1 MVSRISAW
9 VELSF
14 WQLAV
19 RVLSTARPLSHGIA
33 HTRELIERQPATR
46 FMPRGWV
53 IAGAGWLLGLAAG
66 LWFAGVIF

>member
-19 RVLSTARPLSHGIA
+19 RVLSTARPLSHRIA
-33 HTRELIERQPATR
+33 HTREIIERQPATR
-46 FMPRGWV
+46 FMPHGWV

-66 LWFAGVIF
+66 LWLAGVIF